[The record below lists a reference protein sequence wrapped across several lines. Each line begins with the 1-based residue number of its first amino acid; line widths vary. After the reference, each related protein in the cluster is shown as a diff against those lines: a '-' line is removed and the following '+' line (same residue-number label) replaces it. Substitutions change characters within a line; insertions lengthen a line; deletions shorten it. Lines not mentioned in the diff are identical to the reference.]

1 MCRGISAFLN
11 DEMERTKKDAIMG
24 YFRLLLQL

>member
-1 MCRGISAFLN
+1 MCRGISAFLY
-11 DEMERTKKDAIMG
+11 DEMERMTKDAIMA